1 MSDKDANSELLEA
14 SRVINSSLDLH
25 ETLNSVACQA
35 AKVMNAEGASVLLL
49 EDKSNKLIFKAAHGQ
64 KADELIDQIFDADL
78 GIAGKVLRTRKPE
91 LVNDVS
97 QNNHFLD
104 KFDTNL
110 KFTTRNLICAPMIY
124 QAKPVG
130 VLEVLNSANKNGFSE
145 ADLELLEIFA
155 NLASIGTVNA
165 QRYEGLKRQNQGLL
179 IDKKTSTKI
188 IGAEGPLSDVLS
200 LVNKVAHTNA
210 TVLLLGETGTGKEL
224 IARMIHEQSPRSQFP
239 FVAINCAALP
249 ENLLESELF
258 GHEKGSFTGAIEKK
272 LGRFELAEGGTIFL
286 DEVGELSASIQVKLL
301 RVLQEKEFIRVGGSK
316 TILTNV
322 RIIAAT
328 NRDLKQAM
336 NEKKFRED
344 LYYRLNVFPIF
355 LPPLRERRDNIPELV
370 NYYINR
376 IAVDLKIVIPSISR
390 EPMNALVN
398 YSWPGN
404 IRELQN
410 VIERA
415 VLLSGGGEIT
425 NDELPKE
432 VTGAGNTEG
441 TPQISQ
447 NTTLPEQ
454 EKLLILQALQKNNWN
469 QTKAASEL
477 GISRDNIRYRIKK
490 FGLKKKI

>member
-1 MSDKDANSELLEA
+1 M
-14 SRVINSSLDLH
+14 
-25 ETLNSVACQA
+25 
-35 AKVMNAEGASVLLL
+35 
-49 EDKSNKLIFKAAHGQ
+49 
-64 KADELIDQIFDADL
+64 
-78 GIAGKVLRTRKPE
+78 
-91 LVNDVS
+91 
-97 QNNHFLD
+97 
-104 KFDTNL
+104 
-110 KFTTRNLICAPMIY
+110 
-124 QAKPVG
+124 
-130 VLEVLNSANKNGFSE
+130 
-145 ADLELLEIFA
+145 
-155 NLASIGTVNA
+155 
-165 QRYEGLKRQNQGLL
+165 
-179 IDKKTSTKI
+179 
-188 IGAEGPLSDVLS
+188 
-200 LVNKVAHTNA
+200 
-210 TVLLLGETGTGKEL
+210 
-224 IARMIHEQSPRSQFP
+224 
-239 FVAINCAALP
+239 
-249 ENLLESELF
+249 LESELF

-425 NDELPKE
+425 NYELPKE